1 MENDEEII
9 AVPGDILGTEEE
21 FLPGEGTYTDKEGNI
36 RALNAGIVEIS
47 KDRKISVFSD
57 REPEKLKPGDVVYGR
72 VEEMFDSVAFLTIEH
87 PNSSSIERIDR
98 MSAVIPISEI
108 KEGFVKSIRDA
119 IHVGDIIVGA
129 VKEVTPL
136 RIVVTL
142 KPKGMGVVMAY
153 CSYDR
158 KPMLLKGRSLICSKC
173 GQKEERLIADS
184 YGKFEYIESAQI
196 IPERK
201 DRFQKLRLV
210 KGRFSGRKK
219 YRYFQEKFQ
228 FKKRRSRF

>member
-1 MENDEEII
+1 
-9 AVPGDILGTEEE
+9 
-21 FLPGEGTYTDKEGNI
+21 
-36 RALNAGIVEIS
+36 
-47 KDRKISVFSD
+47 
-57 REPEKLKPGDVVYGR
+57 
-72 VEEMFDSVAFLTIEH
+72 
-87 PNSSSIERIDR
+87 
-98 MSAVIPISEI
+98 
-108 KEGFVKSIRDA
+108 
-119 IHVGDIIVGA
+119 
-129 VKEVTPL
+129 EVTPL